1 MFTYTLYLYSEK
13 TWLLKLSILYY
24 IIGYP
29 FFLFLLGCLFH
40 LGVFHPSH
48 LCSKETEIL
57 CPASQFSGL
66 VCHSPLHLFFCAG
79 SPLRISHYR
88 KSWKSCSIG
97 QSYQN
102 SQSFQTRSTF
112 RWTPVPF
119 CYTQTSPEGT
129 GIVSNAGGSLCT
141 DILQFS
147 LLFWKRWTKLDL
159 PWRFLVG
166 IAHHHN
172 RGLR

>member
-1 MFTYTLYLYSEK
+1 MANKSTKLRGWRKNSSFLGAWIISMKSIYCVICYL
-13 TWLLKLSILYY
+13 
-24 IIGYP
+24 P
-29 FFLFLLGCLFH
+29 FFSLFSGCLFH
-40 LGVFHPSH
+40 TGVFHPYH
-48 LCSKETEIL
+48 LRSKETEIL

-66 VCHSPLHLFFCAG
+66 VRHSPLHLFFCAG

-88 KSWKSCSIG
+88 KSWKSRSIG

-141 DILQFS
+141 NILQFS
-147 LLFWKRWTKLDL
+147 LLF
-159 PWRFLVG
+159 
-166 IAHHHN
+166 
-172 RGLR
+172 